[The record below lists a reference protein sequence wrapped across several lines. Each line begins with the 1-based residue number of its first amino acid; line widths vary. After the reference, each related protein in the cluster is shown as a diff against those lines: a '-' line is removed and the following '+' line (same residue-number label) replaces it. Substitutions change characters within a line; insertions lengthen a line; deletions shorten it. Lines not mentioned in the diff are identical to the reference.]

1 MQKSKAIIASKLSI
15 IMPVSNRSYLPKPCV
30 HSRLLVVLKRMQQ
43 TTFPPRKPFLSSV
56 LPLLKPYVLLLI
68 PTSASACIRS
78 ELLLRLRLDDC
89 ALLIQSRGGAV
100 GSVVGLWRKAVS
112 RLLLISLTGP
122 TS

>member
-1 MQKSKAIIASKLSI
+1 M
-15 IMPVSNRSYLPKPCV
+15 RSC
-30 HSRLLVVLKRMQQ
+30 LLIVLRRMQQ
-43 TTFPPRKPFLSSV
+43 TILPPRKPFLSSI

-68 PTSASACIRS
+68 PTSAFACIRS
-78 ELLLRLRLDDC
+78 ELLLWLWLDDC

-112 RLLLISLTGP
+112 RLLLISLAGP